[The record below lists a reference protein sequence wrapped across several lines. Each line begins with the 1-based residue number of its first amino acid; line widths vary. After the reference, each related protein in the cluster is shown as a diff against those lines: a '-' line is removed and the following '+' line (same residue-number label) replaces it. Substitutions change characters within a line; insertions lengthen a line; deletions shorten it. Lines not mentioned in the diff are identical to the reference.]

1 MAGLGLHSM
10 GTGYHTGQPPD
21 SVHLSTFR
29 KHWACE
35 GQPAVTKH
43 GRGAGH
49 FLPRSGWRKAGQQPL
64 RMKLKPSN
72 PPAKAEGSLQEGRA
86 SAWGLGTPPPAG
98 GSDPLSGEGGAVE
111 LRLHRVQR
119 CNLRVENE
127 NQVAMSPSSRRRL
140 PASRCQLYSHFKVMM
155 TL

>member
-1 MAGLGLHSM
+1 ME
-10 GTGYHTGQPPD
+10 
-21 SVHLSTFR
+21 
-29 KHWACE
+29 E
-35 GQPAVTKH
+35 GRTA
-43 GRGAGH
+43 ASADE
-49 FLPRSGWRKAGQQPL
+49 SGWE
-64 RMKLKPSN
+64 LKPSN